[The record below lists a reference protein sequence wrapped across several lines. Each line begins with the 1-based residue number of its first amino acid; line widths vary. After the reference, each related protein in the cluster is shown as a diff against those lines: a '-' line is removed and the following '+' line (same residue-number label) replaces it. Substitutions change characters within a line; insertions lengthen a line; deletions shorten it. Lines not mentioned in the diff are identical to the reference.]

1 MLSKLSQAIA
11 LTISIS
17 LGIVGQAHA
26 VSVISDQ
33 TSDVGDSLNTYGAT
47 DTQPSG
53 TSLDSISGFLDSGD
67 RDLYQIR
74 LPVGTFTASTVGNTD
89 LNTQLFLFDANG
101 LGITAN
107 NDADG
112 TTFASAISRTISS
125 AGIYYLGI
133 STEGVNPQSS
143 GGEIFVIDS
152 NTGGVADPA
161 SLASNSPLSSWS
173 SSPIGAG
180 DPEPYTI
187 TTTGAQ
193 ITGPS
198 TAVPFE
204 FSPTYGLAILGMWA
218 GCDYLRKRGWQD
230 LKKE

>member
-47 DTQPSG
+47 NTQPSG
-53 TSLDSISGFLDSGD
+53 TSLDSISGYLGPND
-67 RDLYQIR
+67 RDLYQIL
-74 LPVGTFTASTVGNTD
+74 LPAGTFTASTVGNTD
-89 LNTQLFLFDANG
+89 HNTQLFLFDAAG

-107 NDADG
+107 NDAS
-112 TTFASAISRTISS
+112 FSSFQSTISQNILT
-125 AGIYYLGI
+125 AGTYYLGI
-133 STEGVNPQSS
+133 STEGFNPQSAA
-143 GGEIFVIDS
+143 GPIFAIDP
-152 NTGGVADPA
+152 NTNGVLDPA
-161 SLASNSPLSSWS
+161 SPGSGSGSPLSGWS
-173 SSPIGAG
+173 TGFVAG
-180 DPEPYTI
+180 REPYTI
-187 TTTGAQ
+187 STTGAQ
-193 ITGPS
+193 FIGPT

-204 FSPTYGLAILGMWA
+204 FSPSYGLAILGMWA
-218 GCDYLRKRGWQD
+218 GCNYLRKRGWQD